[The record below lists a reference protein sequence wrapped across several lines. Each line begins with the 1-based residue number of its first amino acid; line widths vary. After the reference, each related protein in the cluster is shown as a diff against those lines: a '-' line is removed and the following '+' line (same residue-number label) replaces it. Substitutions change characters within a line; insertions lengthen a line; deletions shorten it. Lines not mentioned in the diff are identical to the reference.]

1 MPTLFALVD
10 CNNFYASCERVFN
23 PRLSHQPVVVLSNND
38 GCIIARSN
46 EAKALGIGMGTPFF
60 KIKNLIAQHRVAV
73 YSSNYSL
80 YGDMSQRVMETL
92 AQFTP
97 EFEIYSIDEAF
108 LNLSGFET
116 PALVEYGQRIKKTVK
131 QWTGIPVSVGI
142 APTKTLAKVA
152 NYFAKHEPAYEGVC
166 ELTDPQAQTEAIQSL
181 PIEKLWGIGPSYA
194 RLMKQNHIKTVFD
207 FKNAAP
213 GWIKKHL
220 GIVGLRMIQELE
232 GTSCLDLETCPPPK
246 KGICAS
252 RSFGTPIESLDKLE
266 EAVSTYVARAA
277 EKLRREN
284 LATNLLTVFIHT
296 SPFRENYYSN
306 ACTSRL
312 PVASNFTP
320 ELIHHA
326 LRVLKTIYRAGYRY
340 KKAGVYFQDLVL
352 NHQVQQGLFDQRDRA
367 RDAKLMKLV
376 DRLNSK
382 NGEGTIR
389 MASQGLKPQWKVKFQ
404 KRSPRFTTHWEELL
418 EARA

>member
-23 PRLSHQPVVVLSNND
+23 PKLAQQPVVVLSNND
-38 GCIIARSN
+38 GCVIARSN
-46 EAKALGIGMGTPFF
+46 EAKALGIGMGIPFF
-60 KIKNLIAQHRVAV
+60 KIKNLIAQHHVAI

-116 PALVEYGQRIKKTVK
+116 RGLVDYGQSIKKTVK
-131 QWTGIPVSVGI
+131 QWTGIPVSIGI

-152 NYFAKHEPAYEGVC
+152 NYFAKNESSYEGVC
-166 ELTDPQAQTEAIQSL
+166 ELTDARSQTQAMQKL

-194 RLMKQNHIKTVFD
+194 RLMKQNHIMTVFD
-207 FKNAAP
+207 FKNAPP

-232 GTSCLDLETCPPPK
+232 GNTCLDLEMCPPPK

-252 RSFGTPIESLDKLE
+252 RSFGSPIASLEKLE

-296 SPFRENYYSN
+296 SSFRENYYSN

-312 PVASNFTP
+312 LVASNFTP
-320 ELIHHA
+320 ELIYHA
-326 LRVLKTIYRAGYRY
+326 MQALKTIYREGYRY

-352 NHQVQQGLFDQRDRA
+352 YHQVQQGLFDHRDRA
-367 RDAKLMKLV
+367 RDAKLMKLM
-376 DRLNSK
+376 DRLNGK
-382 NGEGTIR
+382 NGAGTIR
-389 MASQGLKPQWKVKFQ
+389 LASQGLKPQWKVKFQ
-404 KRSPRFTTHWEELL
+404 RRSPRFTTHWEELV